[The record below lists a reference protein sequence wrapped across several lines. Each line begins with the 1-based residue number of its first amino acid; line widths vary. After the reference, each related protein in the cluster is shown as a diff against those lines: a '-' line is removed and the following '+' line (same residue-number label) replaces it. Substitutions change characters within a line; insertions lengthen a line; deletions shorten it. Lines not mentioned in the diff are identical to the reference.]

1 MHLRSLPS
9 YARRTIHFETLVTEA
24 FRCFVSQSIK
34 QEPTMQ
40 WNKPTFNEMRFGFE
54 VTMYINNR

>member
-1 MHLRSLPS
+1 MKAHNDSRNIDYSVF
-9 YARRTIHFETLVTEA
+9 H
-24 FRCFVSQSIK
+24 SQPIK

-40 WNKPTFNEMRFGFE
+40 WSKPTFNEMRFGFE